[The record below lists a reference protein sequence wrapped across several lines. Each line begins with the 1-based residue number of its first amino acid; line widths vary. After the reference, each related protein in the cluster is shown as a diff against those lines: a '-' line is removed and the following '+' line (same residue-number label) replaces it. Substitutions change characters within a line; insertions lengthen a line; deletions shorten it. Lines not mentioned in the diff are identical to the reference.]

1 MDYAD
6 KADKAMAEKFTAMQ
20 DDPDNYKNAFHRY
33 AHMLYQVS
41 EQEQGRRQAQ
51 ARGGMPPW
59 PESSFTCPVDGL
71 YFFSYTI
78 QSYDDN
84 IAVLLSID
92 GVIVAGVYHDE
103 YDTSDNSQ
111 ASNSA
116 LVTCFSGQ
124 EVYLYHTGS
133 DGAILSSSYRY
144 TTFSGFLIREN

>member
-1 MDYAD
+1 
-6 KADKAMAEKFTAMQ
+6 
-20 DDPDNYKNAFHRY
+20 
-33 AHMLYQVS
+33 
-41 EQEQGRRQAQ
+41 
-51 ARGGMPPW
+51 MPPW